1 MIFRTSKTGPYRLF
15 KLLWRANIP
24 FASRHQHLI
33 HFNRIPG
40 SKHSSKTDN
49 SIEVDQ
55 LRIRAQ
61 FLPLY
66 TSGILGGCP
75 ESNSEVSEC
84 KEVSWEIP
92 VVPSFHIHDFGWKAR
107 GAATGEICRAGTALL
122 STRWRQKSWQDIFV
136 GLQWRLSTLHP
147 SIRNTRAKSQVAQG
161 RTSLEAQKCLVENEQ
176 INKYAY
182 TLRLIYW
189 KLLVIFQYSEKIQ

>member
-1 MIFRTSKTGPYRLF
+1 MDNWIWMMMIFRTSKTGPYRLF

-61 FLPLY
+61 FLSLY
-66 TSGILGGCP
+66 TNGILGGCP

-84 KEVSWEIP
+84 KAVSWEVP
-92 VVPSFHIHDFGWKAR
+92 VVPSFLHPGLWLKGKRSSDRGDLQGWHGSSLYQVETKILARYLGSPVETLHSPSIHQEHPSEEPSSAR
-107 GAATGEICRAGTALL
+107 TD
-122 STRWRQKSWQDIFV
+122 KSW
-136 GLQWRLSTLHP
+136 G
-147 SIRNTRAKSQVAQG
+147 AKVSGWEWAN
-161 RTSLEAQKCLVENEQ
+161 KQ
-176 INKYAY
+176 ICIHA
-182 TLRLIYW
+182 
-189 KLLVIFQYSEKIQ
+189 

>member
-1 MIFRTSKTGPYRLF
+1 MMMIFRTSKTGPYRLF

-84 KEVSWEIP
+84 KEVSWEVP
-92 VVPSFHIHDFGWKAR
+92 VVPSFTSMTLVERQEEQRQGRFAGLAR
-107 GAATGEICRAGTALL
+107 LFSLPGGDKNLGKISLWVSSGDSPL
-122 STRWRQKSWQDIFV
+122 SI
-136 GLQWRLSTLHP
+136 HP
-147 SIRNTRAKSQVAQG
+147 SGTPERRAK
-161 RTSLEAQKCLVENEQ
+161 
-176 INKYAY
+176 
-182 TLRLIYW
+182 
-189 KLLVIFQYSEKIQ
+189 